1 MLWTWRGRW
10 ASGGNAACFSTV
22 VSNLALRNRD
32 RLHIPLA
39 RIRKMLIK
47 HALIVPPS
55 VKYNIQNARL
65 NSYFFQRS
73 MLQWRC
79 GFEEGKSYPSP
90 GFASPSVSGETP
102 AWLLSNS

>member
-32 RLHIPLA
+32 RLLISLA

-55 VKYNIQNARL
+55 VKYKTPGLSHSKKLSGSAEGG
-65 NSYFFQRS
+65 SP
-73 MLQWRC
+73 LQGR
-79 GFEEGKSYPSP
+79 GVSPQKSFSSLLRAAA
-90 GFASPSVSGETP
+90 GGEF
-102 AWLLSNS
+102 